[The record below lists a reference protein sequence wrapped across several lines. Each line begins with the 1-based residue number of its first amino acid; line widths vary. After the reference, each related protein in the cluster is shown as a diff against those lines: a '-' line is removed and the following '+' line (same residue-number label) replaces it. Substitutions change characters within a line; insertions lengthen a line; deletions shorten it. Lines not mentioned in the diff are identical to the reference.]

1 MTCPFCGTVVVIPG
15 ARYCHNCGGP
25 LSPVASMPA
34 TERRVVTV
42 LFCDLSDFTAWSE
55 EQDPE
60 RVGAVTDMVLAE
72 CAKAVNEYGGNVDKL
87 TGDGLM
93 AVFGAPIAHDDDAE
107 RAVRAAQRMRRAV
120 RKLLKTESGGG
131 VPLGLR
137 VGLRSGLVVA
147 GMQASVEYTVIGDT
161 VNTAA
166 RLADAAGVGTVYAS
180 DETVTA
186 TRHVAAWRR
195 LTPLRLKGKRKP
207 VEVYELLG
215 LHDEPGTRASLGDQ
229 APFLGRGPEMGRIS
243 GRLEAVIDRGEP
255 LSVVVTGDAGLGKTR
270 FALESAR
277 MATSRGARVL
287 SVRAAAYGQGY
298 RLGPL
303 ADLVRKAIGLSISED
318 RSAAER
324 QLRRVIERYGI
335 ERYGTERYGSSST
348 GDVSSLNLDLLL
360 SLLGFGPAPQAP
372 GRPDGSGGD
381 AESDTESIPAVAA
394 DLLNLLAL
402 ESPLMLIVDDLH
414 AATPQALNLLS
425 SAVARLSGPILV
437 LILGRPD
444 LVRTAGVLTRISEAE
459 AYTLTPLRGADAARL
474 LSAFCDNGEVDSEDE
489 SLLLATAQGNPYY
502 LAELVTLL
510 TERGMLTESD
520 GVWRLAPG
528 SLTGQLLS
536 TDLARVLTARIDSLP
551 PIARQ
556 LLREVAV
563 VGDAIPETALEIFD
577 STVNGDIDT
586 AMEELL
592 SRQMLRRRTHGGYK
606 FVTPLM
612 REAAYNGLGK
622 ADLADRHARLARW
635 AVHTTSLQPPQA
647 DEFVINH
654 ATKAVRLARD
664 MQLPADSKAFRVT
677 DSCVAAYGRAAS
689 RAMDAAEPG
698 DALRLLEESTVLR
711 PLSMADQLIR
721 VRAQLRLGQTGEALS
736 GLEAMSVH
744 LGIHLLGDNPE
755 NVSSV
760 DAPIAA
766 RTLVLAG
773 RTYRAIGEQDNA
785 ATAWRQAWQV
795 ASDAGLAN
803 EQADALCRLGMFDY
817 LAGRLRRAE
826 ERFTTAL
833 EVASGAQ
840 DSRAQAWALQHLAW
854 VQTSRGDFAAADAS
868 LGRAARHFA
877 MQRDRMGRAWV
888 RSSAAFTRLLAG
900 RLREAGRLAEAFGPF
915 GEKVGDAWAVG
926 MLRAVGAF
934 SAVELGHVEE
944 ADSMARRAFRSFD
957 RIDDTWGRGFTLVVR
972 AHIARDLGELDHAM
986 NLLDD
991 AESYAAEVAHPLLS
1005 GMTHT
1010 LRGFC
1015 LLGLGDAD
1023 GAESSARGTLSLA
1036 VPHEVLEPVKV
1047 GPLALLAEARLA
1059 KGDRDT
1065 AMRWLAELSKEY
1077 TSPALLF
1084 PRRRVVA
1091 RYAQLL
1097 LSDGKTEEARTWAL
1111 RALDA
1116 PGEDAFSGQF
1126 VANVAVESGVDIAAA
1141 QRQVVPAS

>member
-72 CAKAVNEYGGNVDKL
+72 CAKAVNEYGGHVDKL

-107 RAVRAAQRMRRAV
+107 RAVRAAQRMRRVV
-120 RKLLKTESGGG
+120 RRLLKAESGGG
-131 VPLGLR
+131 VPMGLR

-180 DETVTA
+180 AETVSA

-215 LHDEPGTRASLGDQ
+215 LHHEPGTRASLGDQ
-229 APFLGRGPEMGRIS
+229 APFVGRGPEMGRIS

-270 FALESAR
+270 FALESER
-277 MATSRGARVL
+277 MAKSRGVRVL
-287 SVRAAAYGQGY
+287 AVRAAAYGQGY

-318 RSAAER
+318 RAAAER
-324 QLRRVIERYGI
+324 QLRRVIERH
-335 ERYGTERYGSSST
+335 GTDHGVDIST
-348 GDVSSLNLDLLL
+348 LNLDLLL
-360 SLLGFGPAPQAP
+360 SLLGFGPAPRNS
-372 GRPDGSGGD
+372 GRPDGTGD
-381 AESDTESIPAVAA
+381 PESELAEIPTVVA
-394 DLLNLLAL
+394 DLFNLLAC
-402 ESPLMLIVDDLH
+402 ESPLMLIIDDLH
-414 AATPQALNLLS
+414 SATPQALNLLS
-425 SAVARLSGPILV
+425 SAVAKLSGPILV

-474 LSAFCDNGEVDSEDE
+474 LSAFCDNGQVDPEDE
-489 SLLLATAQGNPYY
+489 SLLLGAAQGNPYY

-510 TERGMLTESD
+510 TERGMLTESN
-520 GVWRLAPG
+520 GTWRLAPG

-536 TDLARVLTARIDSLP
+536 PDLAKVLTARIDSLSP
-551 PIARQ
+551 QARQ
-556 LLREVAV
+556 LLREVSV
-563 VGDAIPETALEIFD
+563 VGDAIPEEALEVFGHDDDAI
-577 STVNGDIDT
+577 
-586 AMEELL
+586 EELL

-622 ADLADRHARLARW
+622 ADLADRHARLVRW
-635 AVHTTSLQPPQA
+635 GIATDSLAQPQA

-654 ATKAVRLARD
+654 GTKAIALARD
-664 MQLPADSKAFRVT
+664 MRLPAGAPAYAVT
-677 DSCVAAYGRAAS
+677 ASCVAAYSRAAA

-698 DALRLLEESTVLR
+698 DTLRLLEESQKLQ
-711 PLSMADQLIR
+711 PLSPQDQLVR
-721 VRAQLRLGQTGEALS
+721 VRARMRLGETEEALA
-736 GLEAMSVH
+736 GLRALAAHVGIDLPGEESQSV
-744 LGIHLLGDNPE
+744 IAA
-755 NVSSV
+755 
-760 DAPIAA
+760 DAPVAA

-773 RTYRAIGEQDNA
+773 RAYRAQGDVDSA
-785 ATAWRQAWQV
+785 AAAWRHAWRI
-795 ASDAGLAN
+795 ASDHELAN
-803 EQADALCRLGMFDY
+803 EQADALCRLGMLDY
-817 LAGRLRRAE
+817 LGGRLRRAE
-826 ERFTTAL
+826 ERFVMAL
-833 EVASGAQ
+833 DLASRAE

-854 VQTSRGDFAAADAS
+854 VQTSRGDFSGADTS

-877 MQRDRMGRAWV
+877 MRRDRMGRAWV

-900 RLREAGRLAEAFGPF
+900 RLREASRLADAFGPF

-926 MLRAVGAF
+926 MLRAVSAF
-934 SAVELGHVEE
+934 SAVELGNIEQ
-944 ADSMARRAFRSFD
+944 ADAMARKAFRSFD
-957 RIDDTWGRGFTLVVR
+957 HIDDVWGKGFTLVVR
-972 AHIARDLGELDHAM
+972 ATIARHLDEPDHALE
-986 NLLDD
+986 LLSE
-991 AESYAAEVAHPLLS
+991 AEQYTAMAAHPLLS
-1005 GMTHT
+1005 GMAQT
-1010 LRGFC
+1010 LQGYC
-1015 LLGLGDAD
+1015 LLGKGDFD
-1023 GAESSARGTLSLA
+1023 GAEAAARSTLSLT
-1036 VPHEVLEPVKV
+1036 VPHEVLESVKV
-1047 GPLALLAEARLA
+1047 GPLAMLAEARLG
-1059 KGDRDT
+1059 KGDRES
-1065 AMRWLAELSKEY
+1065 AMAWLAELSREY
-1077 TSPALLF
+1077 TSPALLY

-1097 LSDGKTEEARTWAL
+1097 HEDGRVAEAEKWAR
-1111 RALDA
+1111 RALTA
-1116 PGEDAFSGQF
+1116 PGEDASSAAF
-1126 VANVAVESGVDIAAA
+1126 VEQVADEIGGDTVESRAVVAA
-1141 QRQVVPAS
+1141 S